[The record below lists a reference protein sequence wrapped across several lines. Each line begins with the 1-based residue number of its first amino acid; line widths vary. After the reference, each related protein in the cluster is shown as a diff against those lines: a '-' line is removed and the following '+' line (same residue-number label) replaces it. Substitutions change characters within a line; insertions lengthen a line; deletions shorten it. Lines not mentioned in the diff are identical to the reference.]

1 MASTKCPYC
10 DSPIVIAGQFS
21 GAQRPDAIIP
31 FKLNKHAAKEQLKKH
46 MTSAKMVPSVFSS
59 ENHLQELKG
68 VYVPFWLYDA
78 DVHAQ
83 ATFEATKERKWS
95 DASYNYTETSYFQV
109 MRGGTMSFRNIPADA
124 SSKFNDQLMDS
135 IEPFN
140 TDEATNFSP
149 AYLAGYLAE
158 KYDVSFAE
166 CMPRADERIK
176 NTSVNL
182 LKSQVKDYKS
192 VNVQTSNYQKMQS
205 GGKYALFPVWLL
217 NTTWNGKKFTFA
229 MNGQTGKM
237 VGDLPFS
244 MGKFFMY
251 LILFFIVLGGGL
263 GALFT
268 KFFTNIQGSNLAVG
282 IGIGFLISLI
292 ICFVM
297 KGKTKSVHTAK
308 TASDCVLKGSF
319 RITEG
324 YDNFMRTQTN
334 KTAKNQNS

>member
-1 MASTKCPYC
+1 
-10 DSPIVIAGQFS
+10 
-21 GAQRPDAIIP
+21 
-31 FKLNKHAAKEQLKKH
+31 
-46 MTSAKMVPSVFSS
+46 
-59 ENHLQELKG
+59 
-68 VYVPFWLYDA
+68 
-78 DVHAQ
+78 
-83 ATFEATKERKWS
+83 
-95 DASYNYTETSYFQV
+95 
-109 MRGGTMSFRNIPADA
+109 MSFRNIPADA
-124 SSKFNDQLMDS
+124 SKKFDDKLMDS

-140 TDEATNFSP
+140 TDEATAFSP

-319 RITEG
+319 RVTEG

>member
-1 MASTKCPYC
+1 
-10 DSPIVIAGQFS
+10 
-21 GAQRPDAIIP
+21 
-31 FKLNKHAAKEQLKKH
+31 
-46 MTSAKMVPSVFSS
+46 
-59 ENHLQELKG
+59 
-68 VYVPFWLYDA
+68 
-78 DVHAQ
+78 
-83 ATFEATKERKWS
+83 
-95 DASYNYTETSYFQV
+95 
-109 MRGGTMSFRNIPADA
+109 
-124 SSKFNDQLMDS
+124 
-135 IEPFN
+135 
-140 TDEATNFSP
+140 
-149 AYLAGYLAE
+149 
-158 KYDVSFAE
+158 
-166 CMPRADERIK
+166 
-176 NTSVNL
+176 
-182 LKSQVKDYKS
+182 
-192 VNVQTSNYQKMQS
+192 
-205 GGKYALFPVWLL
+205 
-217 NTTWNGKKFTFA
+217 
-229 MNGQTGKM
+229 M